1 MQDESSAIII
11 PIGQILYSEYR
22 IQDPVQE
29 GFTNIGRFG
38 KKKKVYIDLLGTRET
53 KISRPQDVKKI
64 NQIFLNYVGI
74 TIVINLIIYISSI
87 YVKSNE
93 HFSYKCSL

>member
-22 IQDPVQE
+22 IQDQNAYSHEEFMSRKMQE
-29 GFTNIGRFG
+29 
-38 KKKKVYIDLLGTRET
+38 KKKVYIDLLGTRET

-64 NQIFLNYVGI
+64 NQIFLNYIGI
-74 TIVINLIIYISSI
+74 TIVIKFDYIYLVV
-87 YVKSNE
+87 YM
-93 HFSYKCSL
+93 

>member
-1 MQDESSAIII
+1 M
-11 PIGQILYSEYR
+11 LR
-22 IQDPVQE
+22 
-29 GFTNIGRFG
+29 
-38 KKKKVYIDLLGTRET
+38 KKKVYIDLLGTRET

-64 NQIFLNYVGI
+64 NQIFLNSIGI

-93 HFSYKCSL
+93 HFPL

>member
-22 IQDPVQE
+22 IQDPE
-29 GFTNIGRFG
+29 SNLFNSC
-38 KKKKVYIDLLGTRET
+38 KDAEENEVYIDLLGTRET

-64 NQIFLNYVGI
+64 NQIFLNYIGI
-74 TIVINLIIYISSI
+74 TIVII
-87 YVKSNE
+87 
-93 HFSYKCSL
+93 